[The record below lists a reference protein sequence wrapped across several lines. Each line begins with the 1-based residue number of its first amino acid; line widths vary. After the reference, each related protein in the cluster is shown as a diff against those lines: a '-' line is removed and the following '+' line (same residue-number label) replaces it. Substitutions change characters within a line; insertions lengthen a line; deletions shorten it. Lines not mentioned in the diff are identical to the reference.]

1 MEEVQTVSTPA
12 TNSQYLKYSGSFK
25 KQCVLNIAAG
35 ICILVGTVLL
45 LFVPIF
51 KIDALLISVE
61 FSFFDEIKLAFSGLI
76 GSGGLAAVAEVS
88 SGSGAADG
96 YSSVFMIYGIFQIFA
111 VVMFAIGLCCL
122 LADVIK
128 SCFGIVNA
136 DTYAIT
142 QYDKIKTRAA
152 EGKGR
157 RFGRYYSPA
166 SFMVSGIMFEVLYV
180 VYVKIFSNMLG
191 VGSAYMYSNFLSVT
205 GVSWTIIFPFLFIA
219 AYVACW
225 ALRKYMFGQVKTAI
239 LKEDYQIS
247 TNT

>member
-88 SGSGAADG
+88 SGS
-96 YSSVFMIYGIFQIFA
+96 VFMIYGIFQIFA
-111 VVMFAIGLCCL
+111 VIMFAIGLCCL

-191 VGSAYMYSNFLSVT
+191 VDSAYMYSNFLSVT

-225 ALRKYMFGQVKTAI
+225 ALKKYMFGQVKTAI

-247 TNT
+247 TNM